1 MPRLTLRSAV
11 GAGVAVAVPAAGG
24 LLASAP
30 AHALAPGSTT
40 GTSGSTGTSAGTA
53 TTAVNPLV
61 YYGSRGTAVR
71 TVQAKVGVPVDGIF
85 GPATLA
91 AVKSFQRSNGL
102 VPDGVVGTLTWAKI
116 GSSATAGTGTGS
128 GSTTTTTP
136 STPVVTT
143 PTTACSTSSTIIG
156 YGSQGQLVQLLQ
168 TRLGVSVNG
177 WFNMTTKRAVQAFQS
192 QNGLASDGV
201 VGPLT
206 WAKLGCTG
214 SSATTTPTTDP
225 TDPADTTASA
235 TAAQIIAYAKTFSGT
250 PYVWGGSTPNGFD
263 CSGLTSYVFKHYGY
277 TIPRTAA
284 QQQAYF
290 TRTSAPRPG
299 DLLFYGAPA
308 YHVAIY
314 LGNGMMLDAPHP
326 GAVVG
331 TRAIY
336 GNPSSYARVLG

>member
-40 GTSGSTGTSAGTA
+40 GSSGSTGTSAGTA
-53 TTAVNPLV
+53 TTATKSLV
-61 YYGSRGTAVR
+61 SYGSRGTAVR
-71 TVQAKVGVPVDGIF
+71 TVQTKVGVPVDGIF

-116 GSSATAGTGTGS
+116 GGGATTPSTGTGS
-128 GSTTTTTP
+128 TTTKP

-156 YGSQGQLVQLLQ
+156 YGSQGQLVKLLQ

-177 WFNMTTKRAVQAFQS
+177 WFNMTTKRAVQAFQT

-214 SSATTTPTTDP
+214 SSATTTPVT
-225 TDPADTTASA
+225 DTTTPSTTGAV
-235 TAAQIIAYAKTFSGT
+235 TGDQIIAYAKSFSGT

-263 CSGLTSYVFKHYGY
+263 CSGLTSYVFKRYGFV
-277 TIPRTAA
+277 IPRTAA

-299 DLLFYGAPA
+299 DLLFYGSPA

-331 TRAIY
+331 VRAIY
-336 GNPSSYARVLG
+336 GNPSSYARVLR